1 MPNPAPD
8 AEWARIADL
17 HPTQITLGLR
27 EVANKRLRW
36 RARLRRLNSLGAPSL
51 IAPVVR
57 GRDGRL
63 YLVDRHHLLRAVQ
76 LEGLEAVFVRP
87 IADFSKLST
96 KGFWET
102 LDGRGWCHPYDE
114 GGQRRAFSEIP
125 DAVDR
130 LVDDP
135 YRSLASALRRLGGF
149 EKTPAPF
156 SEFAWAD
163 YLRQRVGRD
172 VLASDFEAA
181 LGLAAVQAGTPSARG
196 LPGWRAR
203 PIRSI
208 AHRLRHAG
216 DACRPLTPCPS

>member
-36 RARLRRLNSLGAPSL
+36 RARFRCAHSLGAPSL

-57 GRDGRL
+57 GGDGRL

-76 LEGLEAVFVRP
+76 LESVEVVLVRP
-87 IADFSKLST
+87 IADLSKLST
-96 KGFWET
+96 KDFWKA
-102 LDGRGWCHPYDE
+102 LDAKGWCHPYDAM
-114 GGQRRAFSEIP
+114 GPRRAFSEIP
-125 DAVDR
+125 EAIDK

-135 YRSLASALRRLGGF
+135 YRSLASALRRCGGF
-149 EKTPAPF
+149 NKTSKPF

-163 YLRQRVGRD
+163 YLRRRVSRE
-172 VLASDFEAA
+172 VLANDFEAA
-181 LGLAAVQAGTPSARG
+181 LCLATVQAGSPNARN
-196 LPGWRAR
+196 LPGWRPDPSDPSHIGRVTLASHAAR
-203 PIRSI
+203 
-208 AHRLRHAG
+208 
-216 DACRPLTPCPS
+216 